1 LPDKVG
7 LNLLARLPADRHAAR
22 PQIAAID
29 GLARRLV
36 ERIAVAYG
44 PFARNTNVEAV
55 IDNREIEHAFET
67 AVFVI
72 ADIDGC
78 HGLELIGRL
87 GRNHIHDTCGCIAA
101 VKRALW
107 SAQHFHLT
115 YVIEFLLEEM
125 IADEGNIVER
135 DRYRRVGRNGD
146 RLRADTAD
154 LDVVTGEI
162 RFRKRQV
169 RDLLHEIGAAS
180 SLCRG
185 QLLL

>member
-1 LPDKVG
+1 IQQGSARAVSDIDEKFSIGDERKRLPVWRSIRIFRVERGWQTTLTEPGSGKICIIRRPIGSLRKIIQIEAIDRCRPRILFAKLFRRPHTVVILREMLPDKVG

-87 GRNHIHDTCGCIAA
+87 
-101 VKRALW
+101 
-107 SAQHFHLT
+107 
-115 YVIEFLLEEM
+115 
-125 IADEGNIVER
+125 
-135 DRYRRVGRNGD
+135 
-146 RLRADTAD
+146 
-154 LDVVTGEI
+154 
-162 RFRKRQV
+162 
-169 RDLLHEIGAAS
+169 
-180 SLCRG
+180 
-185 QLLL
+185 